1 MTRILSTEIAG
12 SRRIA
17 LSSGL
22 PQAWTVVCT
31 WQDGQ
36 LACGDALPLVA
47 VGIGDVD
54 QDGAL
59 DIVTQQGE
67 IVWGNGAAP
76 TDLLAGLA
84 YRPVA
89 LEQALLRSNRVV
101 ACAHSNSDCSA
112 PSLFVW
118 SWSGGDVQ
126 RQDLDANRPISYD
139 AGLTWGS
146 IDGTEAIVDAGQNC
160 HHGAAPPQIFVPGAS
175 GLYRPLSPWS
185 GDIGYSFQGA
195 PMTAALADF
204 NGDGLTDII
213 VTNDPDIYMLTGKGD
228 GSFRFKADANLVE
241 PAKAKG
247 HLLSW
252 GVVPIDLDGDGRLDV
267 CFANGVD
274 QMRQTHGELDD
285 QWPTCY
291 WNAGEGRFVDVSK
304 DLGLQQFNGQFR
316 DLEKAD
322 INGDGHED
330 LLVSGLWR
338 EPLLL
343 LWQPSP

>member
-1 MTRILSTEIAG
+1 M
-12 SRRIA
+12 
-17 LSSGL
+17 
-22 PQAWTVVCT
+22 
-31 WQDGQ
+31 
-36 LACGDALPLVA
+36 
-47 VGIGDVD
+47 
-54 QDGAL
+54 
-59 DIVTQQGE
+59 
-67 IVWGNGAAP
+67 
-76 TDLLAGLA
+76 
-84 YRPVA
+84 
-89 LEQALLRSNRVV
+89 
-101 ACAHSNSDCSA
+101 
-112 PSLFVW
+112 
-118 SWSGGDVQ
+118 
-126 RQDLDANRPISYD
+126 
-139 AGLTWGS
+139 
-146 IDGTEAIVDAGQNC
+146 
-160 HHGAAPPQIFVPGAS
+160 
-175 GLYRPLSPWS
+175 
-185 GDIGYSFQGA
+185 
-195 PMTAALADF
+195 
-204 NGDGLTDII
+204 
-213 VTNDPDIYMLTGKGD
+213 
-228 GSFRFKADANLVE
+228 E